1 MWLRKVRELY
11 TEWCGLYSSTDLK
24 DLLANLIKD
33 LVAYV
38 VETPT
43 GTAMREVSWT
53 TLYVCINWKPE
64 NQKVI
69 TELLHI

>member
-43 GTAMREVSWT
+43 GTAMREVS
-53 TLYVCINWKPE
+53 
-64 NQKVI
+64 
-69 TELLHI
+69 